1 MAINILG
8 QTTDLRSNT
17 LVIYAQLPI
26 KEYLTLVGD
35 DFDKFAIQRKREKH
49 KAYARMEND
58 IKAGALLPAITL
70 AVEPQVVPELVRIY
84 KVGKYQEFLE
94 ALRKI
99 GHVKI
104 LDGLQRTYILKALE
118 KNEFNFDNNP
128 HLLVE
133 FWLEEDFRHLI
144 YRIIVLNAGQKP
156 MSMRH
161 QIEILFSVFKNTL
174 EMDIDGLE
182 LLEEREE
189 ERRTRARKYA
199 FDRVVSAYQCFLT
212 KSPEVQKENIVAQR
226 LMEEDVLSGS
236 EETLSGEFNKFKYFL
251 NIYAALDDE
260 VCRVY
265 DGKQGE
271 GILRGTS
278 WFGSDNVLNA
288 FFAAVA
294 DFVTSPERSQRTD
307 KALSKLHKTLRQSN
321 SPEDPLGLVMLQ
333 EVIRG
338 FNVRKVNVG
347 NATRKL
353 MFTSFKEFF
362 REEGDKPLQGFWL
375 TSAD

>member
-1 MAINILG
+1 MAIKILG
-8 QTTDLRSNT
+8 QTTDLRSQT
-17 LVIYAQLPI
+17 LVVYAQLRI
-26 KEYLTLVGD
+26 KDYLALVGE

-49 KAYARMEND
+49 KAYARMEKD
-58 IKAGALLPAITL
+58 VKAGALLPAITL
-70 AVEPQVVPELVRIY
+70 AVEPKVVSELV
-84 KVGKYQEFLE
+84 KLFKEGKYQEFSATLE
-94 ALRKI
+94 KI
-99 GHVKI
+99 GEVKI
-104 LDGLQRTYILKALE
+104 LDGLQRTYILKDLE
-118 KNEFNFDNNP
+118 KNEFNFENNP
-128 HLLVE
+128 ELLVE
-133 FWLEEDFRHLI
+133 FWLEENFKHLI

-174 EMDIDGLE
+174 EEEIDGLE
-182 LLEEREE
+182 LIEEREE
-189 ERRTRARKYA
+189 ERRTRARKYP
-199 FDRVVSAYQCFLT
+199 FDRIVSAYQCFLT

-236 EETLSGEFNKFKYFL
+236 EDMLSGEFDRFKNYL
-251 NIYAALDDE
+251 NIYASLDDE

-265 DGKQGE
+265 DGRQGE

-294 DFVTSPERSQRTD
+294 DFVNSPERAERTD
-307 KALSKLHKTLRQSN
+307 KALSKLYKTLRQSN
-321 SPEDPLGLVMLQ
+321 SPQDPLGLAVLQ

-362 REEGDKPLQGFWL
+362 REEGDKSLQGFWL